1 MLLTNPAATLRR
13 RGHLPMAKH
22 SGNVDRI
29 HIRGERSKE
38 IVGQSMWWWRRS
50 PNVNVGRSETP
61 RLRRQEVVI
70 LRSLLAKT
78 DCPCCYHRGCQRSQG
93 RLVDIFT
100 ASGRAH
106 CAIFNLKTLQCFG
119 AQKLWIWVS
128 KF

>member
-22 SGNVDRI
+22 TVATSTASASGE
-29 HIRGERSKE
+29 RGE
-38 IVGQSMWWWRRS
+38 VA
-50 PNVNVGRSETP
+50 
-61 RLRRQEVVI
+61 I

-106 CAIFNLKTLQCFG
+106 CAIFNLRT
-119 AQKLWIWVS
+119 
-128 KF
+128 